1 MKTLPED
8 LERELRDRITAL
20 LIFDQTGIVRKEAS
34 TKVIRNVVLSILQV
48 VDNAVEKLCRPH
60 DFVRDLDSPTCLV
73 CARCGE
79 QALRHPDGNQLVI
92 PGPLPKPVTPE
103 EEALA
108 NVMGGQSGW
117 TPMRKS
123 EGEVRL

>member
-1 MKTLPED
+1 MKNLPEE
-8 LERELRDRITAL
+8 LERGLRDKITAL

-34 TKVIRNVVLSILQV
+34 TKVIRNVVFSILQA
-48 VDNAVEKLCRPH
+48 VDNTVEKLCRPH
-60 DFVRDLDSPTCLV
+60 DFVRDLDSPTCLI

-79 QALRHPDGNQLVI
+79 QALRHSNGNRLIVS
-92 PGPLPKPVTPE
+92 GPLPKPVTPE

-117 TPMRKS
+117 VPMKKS